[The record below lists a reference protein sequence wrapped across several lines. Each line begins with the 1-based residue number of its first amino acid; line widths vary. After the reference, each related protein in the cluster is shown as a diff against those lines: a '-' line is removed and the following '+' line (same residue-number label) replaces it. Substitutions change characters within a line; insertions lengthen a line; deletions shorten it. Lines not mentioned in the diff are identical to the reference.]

1 MSRIPKLSE
10 GEREVWTRGYQ
21 LCEKYHGA
29 ELMTPQEWI
38 DFQKEVSQIVV
49 GLPEEAELLAIQMGV
64 FLLNYKEEE
73 YKELRK
79 KREQKPVQESMF

>member
-1 MSRIPKLSE
+1 M
-10 GEREVWTRGYQ
+10 
-21 LCEKYHGA
+21 